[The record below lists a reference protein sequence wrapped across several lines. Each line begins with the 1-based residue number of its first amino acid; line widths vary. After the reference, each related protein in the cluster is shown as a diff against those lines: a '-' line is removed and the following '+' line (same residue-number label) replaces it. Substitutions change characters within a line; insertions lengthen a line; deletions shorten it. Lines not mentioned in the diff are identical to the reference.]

1 MTNRHWSSKYTCYV
15 DGTSIWVR
23 ADQVAKTRPAMVTA
37 GHTET
42 GKTLVTGGKT
52 YYEFL
57 MGGA

>member
-1 MTNRHWSSKYTCYV
+1 MKLTRWSSKYVNYV
-15 DGTSIWVR
+15 DGRSNWIR
-23 ADQVAKTRPAMVTA
+23 ADYVEKMRAGLIAA

-52 YYEFL
+52 YHEFL